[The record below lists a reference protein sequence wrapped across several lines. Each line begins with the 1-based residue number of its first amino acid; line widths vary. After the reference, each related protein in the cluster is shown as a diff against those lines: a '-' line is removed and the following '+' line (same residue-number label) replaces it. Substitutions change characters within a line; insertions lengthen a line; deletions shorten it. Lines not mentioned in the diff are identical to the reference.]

1 MNEGY
6 KYLNLYLMSISIAY
20 TIVVG
25 IKFYKYFRRKRIS
38 GEVVQIIR
46 KPWKRQFMEIL
57 LGTGVILTGA
67 VLVWLVLSLKISRV
81 GIIAGIIFLVEL
93 ILMEVMENSPQKI
106 CSGGIITSN
115 PMLPQ
120 KKFLRWE
127 EIKSVSESNRSDCI
141 LIEDSEGGTLR
152 TKIYCRPEEK
162 EALETY
168 IRDKIKKSL

>member
-6 KYLNLYLMSISIAY
+6 KYLNLYLMSISIVY
-20 TIVVG
+20 TIIVG

-81 GIIAGIIFLVEL
+81 GIIAGVIFLVEL
-93 ILMEVMENSPQKI
+93 ILMEVME
-106 CSGGIITSN
+106 
-115 PMLPQ
+115 
-120 KKFLRWE
+120 
-127 EIKSVSESNRSDCI
+127 KSVQVE
-141 LIEDSEGGTLR
+141 L
-152 TKIYCRPEEK
+152 
-162 EALETY
+162 
-168 IRDKIKKSL
+168 